1 MSIPTYDNLL
11 NPALQ
16 AFHNLGGSASI
27 DELEEE
33 VAKLLNLSDADLNE
47 LMKNQSRSRFNYRL
61 AWARNYLKNYG
72 LLENTARGIWALT
85 QEGRETKQ
93 VDRLTVVQKV
103 KEKFRIKEDFES
115 NSEID
120 ELEPEENI
128 SWQDELLNLLKQ
140 MKSDAFERL
149 CQRILRESGFV
160 NVEITGRSGDGGI
173 DGRGVVR
180 LGGLLS
186 FHVYFQCKRYKDV
199 VGPSVVRDFRGA
211 MSGRADKGLIITTG
225 RFTSEAK
232 REALRDGAIPLDLI
246 DGQELVTKLKEL
258 RLGVFVKERMVED
271 VVVEKDWF
279 IGL

>member
-47 LMKNQSRSRFNYRL
+47 LMENQSRSRFNYRL

-85 QEGRETKQ
+85 QAGRDTKKI
-93 VDRLTVVQKV
+93 DRLAVVQKV
-103 KEKFRIKEDFES
+103 REKFRIKEDFES

-120 ELEPEENI
+120 ELESEENI
-128 SWQDELLNLLKQ
+128 PWQEELLSLLKQ
-140 MKSDAFERL
+140 MKPDAFERL

-199 VGPSVVRDFRGA
+199 VNPSVVRDFRGA

-225 RFTSEAK
+225 RFTPEAK

-258 RLGVFVKERMVED
+258 RLGVLVKERIVED
-271 VVVEKDWF
+271 VTIEKEWF
-279 IGL
+279 LGL

>member
-47 LMKNQSRSRFNYRL
+47 LMENQSRSRFNYRL

-72 LLENTARGIWALT
+72 LLENTARGVWALT
-85 QEGRETKQ
+85 QAGRDTKH
-93 VDRLTVVQKV
+93 VDRLAVVQKV
-103 KEKFRIKEDFES
+103 REKFRIKEDLES
-115 NSEID
+115 DSEID
-120 ELEPEENI
+120 EIESEESI
-128 SWQDELLNLLKQ
+128 TWQDELLNLLKQ
-140 MKSDAFERL
+140 MKPDAFERL

-199 VGPSVVRDFRGA
+199 VGPSIVRDFRGA

-258 RLGVFVKERMVED
+258 RLGVLVKERMVED

-279 IGL
+279 HGL